1 MVYLLRSKTGTRVVA
16 GTVLALAAAST
27 ATAGSQQKPSTQ
39 IRAFSPEADTY
50 VSAAQPQRN
59 FGRLQALR
67 ADGSPLTTAYLRFR
81 IRKLR
86 GEIAGVTLLLRAQ
99 AGASTSYQVRRVRE
113 NEWRELRLTY
123 ENAPRLSLR
132 YASSKPVRRG
142 AWSAVD
148 VTPIVA
154 QKDDLVS
161 LAVTTK
167 SALGFVFQ
175 SRESKHGPRLV
186 VRTDTNGDKEQS
198 EPITPEESEPTPPEQ
213 SEPTPPAP

>member
-1 MVYLLRSKTGTRVVA
+1 MA
-16 GTVLALAAAST
+16 GILLALAAVST
-27 ATAGSQQKPSTQ
+27 ATAGPQQKPSTQ

-59 FGRLQALR
+59 FGRLQTLR

-81 IRKLR
+81 VKKLR
-86 GEIAGVTLLLRAQ
+86 GEIVGVTLLLHAQ
-99 AGASTSYQVRRVRE
+99 AGARTSYQIRLVRE
-113 NEWRELRLTY
+113 HEWREGRLTY
-123 ENAPRLSLR
+123 QNAPRLSLR

-148 VTPIVA
+148 VTPIIA
-154 QKDDLVS
+154 QDVDRVS

-167 SALGFVFQ
+167 NTLGVVFA
-175 SRESKHGPRLV
+175 SRESTHGPRLV

-198 EPITPEESEPTPPEQ
+198 EPTTPEQ
-213 SEPTPPAP
+213 SEPLTP

>member
-1 MVYLLRSKTGTRVVA
+1 LRTKTGARLGA
-16 GTVLALAAAST
+16 GTLLALAAASS
-27 ATAGSQQKPSTQ
+27 ATAGPEQKPSTQ

-59 FGRLQALR
+59 FGRLHALR

-81 IRKLR
+81 VKKLR
-86 GEIAGVTLLLRAQ
+86 GEIAGVTLLLHAQ

-113 NEWRELRLTY
+113 NEWREIRLTY

-148 VTPIVA
+148 VTPMVA
-154 QKDDLVS
+154 RDDDLVS

-167 SALGFVFQ
+167 SARGFVFE

-186 VRTDTNGDKEQS
+186 VRTDTNGDKDQS
-198 EPITPEESEPTPPEQ
+198 EPITPEQ
-213 SEPTPPAP
+213 SEPTTPTP